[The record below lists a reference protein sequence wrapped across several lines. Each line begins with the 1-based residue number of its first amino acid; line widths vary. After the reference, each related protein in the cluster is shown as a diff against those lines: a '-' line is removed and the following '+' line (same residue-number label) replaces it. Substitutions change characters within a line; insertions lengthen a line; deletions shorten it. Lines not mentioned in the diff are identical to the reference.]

1 MATTDTIDPR
11 ENTTTKQ
18 IFNHKCEV
26 YYAPALLKFYTDEK
40 DRNEIL
46 NKIEEQFFEY
56 NSINYFVSHI
66 DYKNTEIVWRSEYI
80 EEVNILWIGVNIN
93 RIYKNN

>member
-1 MATTDTIDPR
+1 MARKSVKKETTAKKKPPKKSPAKKKTSPNK
-11 ENTTTKQ
+11 NTTTKQ

-46 NKIEEQFFEY
+46 NKI
-56 NSINYFVSHI
+56 NSNKNVSERRLYYSVLFI
-66 DYKNTEIVWRSEYI
+66 
-80 EEVNILWIGVNIN
+80 
-93 RIYKNN
+93 